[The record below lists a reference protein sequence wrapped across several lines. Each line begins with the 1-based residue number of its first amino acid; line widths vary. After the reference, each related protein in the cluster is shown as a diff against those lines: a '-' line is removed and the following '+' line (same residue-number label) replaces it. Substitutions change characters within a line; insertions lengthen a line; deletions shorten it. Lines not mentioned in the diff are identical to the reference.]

1 MTWSGFSA
9 ILPFVEFGKRIFFFT
24 ELDFF
29 IFYSALVC
37 AAIHRDGV
45 CVMEQS
51 ASLERDFEFLYSY
64 LYGERVKACAELEN
78 AGERKRRGIVGKIHA
93 FERREEA
100 LVRIMDALDM
110 YREMCGEE

>member
-1 MTWSGFSA
+1 
-9 ILPFVEFGKRIFFFT
+9 
-24 ELDFF
+24 
-29 IFYSALVC
+29 
-37 AAIHRDGV
+37 
-45 CVMEQS
+45 MEQS

-100 LVRIMDALDM
+100 LVRIMDALDR

>member
-1 MTWSGFSA
+1 MTWMEFSA
-9 ILPFVEFGKRIFFFT
+9 ILPFVEFGKRFSFFT

-29 IFYSALVC
+29 VFYSALVC
-37 AAIHRDGV
+37 AAIHRGW

-51 ASLERDFEFLYSY
+51 LEQDFEFLYAY

-110 YREMCGEE
+110 YREMCGR